1 MIPLMMAECVD
12 ERQWISEQEFTE
24 ALGMC
29 NMLPGPISAKM
40 SLWVGFRVAGPLGAA
55 VAVATV
61 MGPALVLMS
70 LLMAVYLRTRDS
82 PVTQGAMAAIKPA
95 VVGLLVWVVLK
106 LGVDSIGSI
115 GSIALGVAALG
126 ALLLRVHPALV
137 MSGALLIGALLM
149 RPPPS

>member
-40 SLWVGFRVAGPLGAA
+40 SLWVGFRVAGPIGAA
-55 VAVATV
+55 IAFSTV
-61 MGPALVLMS
+61 MAPALLLMGVLM
-70 LLMAVYLRTRDS
+70 AIYLKTRDS
-82 PVTQGAMAAIKPA
+82 PATQGALAAIKPA
-95 VVGLLVWVVLK
+95 VVGLMIWVVLK
-106 LGVDSIGSI
+106 LSAGSVGSI
-115 GSIALGVAALG
+115 PSIALAAAALG

-137 MSGALLIGALLM
+137 MSGALIIGALFL
-149 RPPPS
+149 RPPPT